1 MSQPDF
7 KIEDK
12 LATITLRAES
22 RKNALDL
29 KDLFLIS
36 QFLKK
41 IKNKRLK
48 CLIITGEGN
57 TFSSG
62 MDFTE
67 LAKGNWEENPISKV
81 CDLIETLP
89 FISICFLN
97 GGVYGGS
104 IELALSCDFRIGFN
118 STKLKIP
125 AANFGIHYGV
135 KGISRSIDAFGLAL
149 AKKILLLGHILEYE
163 DLINTGFL
171 DYYADDFEASYEILR
186 SIVDEISEVSFDS
199 IANMKATINDLR
211 VGSINSFIE
220 QARFTS
226 GFKTGLIAE
235 QLKLYK
241 KERK

>member
-7 KIEDK
+7 KIEDR

-36 QFLKK
+36 EFLKR

-62 MDFTE
+62 MDFKE

-104 IELALSCDFRIGFN
+104 IELALSCDFRIGSR

-135 KGISRSIDAFGLAL
+135 KGIERCLETFGLTL
-149 AKKILLLGHILEYE
+149 AKKILFLGHILEYE
-163 DLINTGFL
+163 DLIDIGFL
-171 DYYADDFEASYEILR
+171 DYYTDDFDTSHEILR
-186 SIVDEISEVSFDS
+186 NIVDGISEVSLEA
-199 IANMKATINDLR
+199 IGNMKATINDLR
-211 VGSINSFIE
+211 GGRIDGVIE
-220 QARFTS
+220 ETRFSS
-226 GFKTGLIAE
+226 GFKTGTIAK

-241 KERK
+241 K